1 MLVGLSMAHIITIEV
16 EEGYTEDCSVCPFC
30 NDTSGNYLCGLPDI
44 FPDCDEV
51 NYEEMQV
58 TNN

>member
-1 MLVGLSMAHIITIEV
+1 MAYIITIEV
-16 EEGYTEDCSVCPFC
+16 EKGFTEDCNVCPFC
-30 NDTSGNYLCGLPDI
+30 NATSGENLCGLPDS

-51 NYEEMQV
+51 DYKEMQV

>member
-1 MLVGLSMAHIITIEV
+1 MAHLITIEV
-16 EEGYTEDCSVCPFC
+16 GEGTTHDCTVCPFQVE
-30 NDTSGNYLCGLPDI
+30 DGDDWSKCGLPES

-51 NYEEMQV
+51 NYAEMQV

>member
-16 EEGYTEDCSVCPFC
+16 EEGFTDSCEVCPFA
-30 NDTSGNYLCGLPDI
+30 NHDTEGCGLPES

-51 NYEEMQV
+51 NYAEMQV
-58 TNN
+58 IK

>member
-1 MLVGLSMAHIITIEV
+1 MAHIITIEV

-30 NDTSGNYLCGLPDI
+30 NATSGENLCGLPDS
-44 FPDCDEV
+44 FPDCEEV
-51 NYEEMQV
+51 DYEGMQV